1 MSFRLIILFQIIL
14 CLLLPQIQA
23 NRNYSFT
30 MRPIPI
36 PSSSFITNSTSIQSS
51 IVSPSSKNSINSTAV
66 LPTASSWHPSPSSS
80 LSPHTPPKTT
90 PAANTDRGDVVKW
103 CIVTGVVT
111 CIVTL
116 LAAGAV
122 GVSLYCLMKA
132 KKRTHILYAKIQDY

>member
-1 MSFRLIILFQIIL
+1 MSLRLIILFQIIL

-23 NRNYSFT
+23 NRNDSFT
-30 MRPIPI
+30 MRPFSI
-36 PSSSFITNSTSIQSS
+36 PSSYF
-51 IVSPSSKNSINSTAV
+51 INSTAV
-66 LPTASSWHPSPSSS
+66 LPTASPWHPYPSSS

-103 CIVTGVVT
+103 CIVTSVVT

-122 GVSLYCLMKA
+122 GVSLYCMMKA
-132 KKRTHILYAKIQDY
+132 KKRTRILYAKIQDY